1 MKKLLTAALMLFVT
15 MQLGAQSKEVQ
26 SLIKS
31 YEKMKTEISDPKK
44 GAKPATWVKYAQ
56 VLSNAYSLPT
66 NSLWVGLSSLEAK
79 VVLKDQR
86 STGSEYQ
93 TIQGEEYEVVKYPD
107 KDLYYNSE
115 GKLSFWNVTD
125 PAIKGVD
132 MLQEAFN
139 AYQKAAELD
148 TKGGEKKAI
157 QEGLVFI
164 SNNYINDAMA
174 AYTLGDLAIA
184 SSRFEK
190 AYLASSH
197 PAVNKIDT
205 NIVYYIGL
213 TAHMAQD
220 YNRSIV
226 YFTKCLEL
234 GYGQNGDVYAN
245 LADAYKQLG
254 DVEKS
259 KEMLSEG
266 FTKYPDSQS
275 ILVAL
280 INAYLESN
288 DDPNKVLTFIRR
300 AQENEPNNPSL
311 FYAEGNVLK
320 NLGKFDEAIALYDK
334 SVAVDPNFFFGYFQ
348 KGQAYYDKAVEI
360 QTAAADELDDNKYMQ
375 MVKELDATLT
385 NAIAP
390 FESCLAVVQDK
401 EIKTVVIE
409 YLKNIFFR
417 LRTNGPEYEANYE
430 KYNKLFLGEE

>member
-1 MKKLLTAALMLFVT
+1 
-15 MQLGAQSKEVQ
+15 
-26 SLIKS
+26 
-31 YEKMKTEISDPKK
+31 
-44 GAKPATWVKYAQ
+44 
-56 VLSNAYSLPT
+56 
-66 NSLWVGLSSLEAK
+66 
-79 VVLKDQR
+79 
-86 STGSEYQ
+86 
-93 TIQGEEYEVVKYPD
+93 
-107 KDLYYNSE
+107 
-115 GKLSFWNVTD
+115 
-125 PAIKGVD
+125 
-132 MLQEAFN
+132 
-139 AYQKAAELD
+139 
-148 TKGGEKKAI
+148 
-157 QEGLVFI
+157 
-164 SNNYINDAMA
+164 
-174 AYTLGDLAIA
+174 
-184 SSRFEK
+184 
-190 AYLASSH
+190 
-197 PAVNKIDT
+197 
-205 NIVYYIGL
+205 
-213 TAHMAQD
+213 
-220 YNRSIV
+220 
-226 YFTKCLEL
+226 
-234 GYGQNGDVYAN
+234 
-245 LADAYKQLG
+245 
-254 DVEKS
+254 
-259 KEMLSEG
+259 MLSEG

-385 NAIAP
+385 KAIAP

>member
-1 MKKLLTAALMLFVT
+1 
-15 MQLGAQSKEVQ
+15 
-26 SLIKS
+26 
-31 YEKMKTEISDPKK
+31 
-44 GAKPATWVKYAQ
+44 
-56 VLSNAYSLPT
+56 
-66 NSLWVGLSSLEAK
+66 
-79 VVLKDQR
+79 
-86 STGSEYQ
+86 
-93 TIQGEEYEVVKYPD
+93 
-107 KDLYYNSE
+107 
-115 GKLSFWNVTD
+115 SFWNVTD
-125 PAIKGVD
+125 PATKGVD
-132 MLQEAFN
+132 ILQETFN

-190 AYLASSH
+190 AHLASSH

-220 YNRSIV
+220 YNRSIT

-385 NAIAP
+385 KAIAP